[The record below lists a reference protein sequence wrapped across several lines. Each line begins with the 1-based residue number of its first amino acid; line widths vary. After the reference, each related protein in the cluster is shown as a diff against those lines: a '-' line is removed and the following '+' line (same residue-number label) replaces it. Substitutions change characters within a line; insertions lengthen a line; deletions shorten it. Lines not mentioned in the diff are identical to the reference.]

1 MKTKIG
7 AYGDKVHTNSC
18 DLNVPEDDIE
28 SKSFTLISIDSLLA
42 YEKKYYS
49 FIPNCRRGGKVGEL
63 GQITNLRKRNLN
75 FI

>member
-1 MKTKIG
+1 M
-7 AYGDKVHTNSC
+7 
-18 DLNVPEDDIE
+18 E

-63 GQITNLRKRNLN
+63 GQITNLGKRNLN